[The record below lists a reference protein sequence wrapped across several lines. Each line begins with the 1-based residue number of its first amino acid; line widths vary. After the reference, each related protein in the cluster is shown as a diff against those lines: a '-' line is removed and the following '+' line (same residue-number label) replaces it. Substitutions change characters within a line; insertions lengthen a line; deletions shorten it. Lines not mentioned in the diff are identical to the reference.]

1 MMKKCE
7 EFFKVNK
14 PKFLFGI
21 TDVKKLKEKENVLD
35 FAFVGKSNVGKSSLI
50 NAITN
55 SKISISSKTPGRTR
69 EINFFSIA
77 DKINFVDMPGYG
89 FALATE
95 QQKYEWRKLIYDY
108 ISNSKNL
115 NIVFILVDCRKG
127 LGTEDLDFINLLD
140 ELKTEYRIVLT
151 KIDCINKNELQNI
164 ITKTI
169 NELNNRKSANKDVFT
184 ISSSKGYGLFELRD
198 FIYQTYLKTKR

>member
-21 TDVKKLKEKENVLD
+21 TDVKQLKEKENVLD

>member
-1 MMKKCE
+1 
-7 EFFKVNK
+7 
-14 PKFLFGI
+14 
-21 TDVKKLKEKENVLD
+21 
-35 FAFVGKSNVGKSSLI
+35 
-50 NAITN
+50 
-55 SKISISSKTPGRTR
+55 
-69 EINFFSIA
+69 
-77 DKINFVDMPGYG
+77 MPGYG